1 MTELIYLN
9 NTYLYKDTSTI
20 ISYDED
26 DFGSFIT
33 LDKTIFYPQGGSQPA
48 DQGIIASD
56 SIEFN
61 VIDVRLTADGIVK
74 HYGNLIKGDAK
85 LGANVDC
92 NVNAERRI
100 LNAKLH
106 SAGHLLDCAVA
117 KLGLPLSPTKGFH
130 FPEGTYVEYTGKLE
144 DGNQYKEELER
155 IINELVQ
162 DDLPINVL
170 HLSPNEASEKGI
182 IAPEGKSARYVE
194 FSNYE
199 GCGCGGTHIKSSKEL
214 GRIVI
219 RKLKSKKGNTKIS
232 YALAETL

>member
-1 MTELIYLN
+1 MTELIYLT
-9 NTYLYKDTSTI
+9 NTYLYTYTSTI
-20 ISYDED
+20 ISCEED
-26 DFGSFIT
+26 DFGIYIT
-33 LDKTIFYPQGGSQPA
+33 MDKTIFYPQGGGQPA
-48 DQGIIASD
+48 DQGTITD
-56 SIEFN
+56 GNFEFN
-61 VIDVRLTADGIVK
+61 VSDVRLTPDGMVK
-74 HYGNLIKGDAK
+74 HYGNLVKG
-85 LGANVDC
+85 NVQTGTNVEC
-92 NVNAERRI
+92 HVNAKRRI

-155 IINELVQ
+155 IINELVE
-162 DDLPINVL
+162 DDLPIQVL

-182 IAPEGKSARYVE
+182 VAPEGKSARYVE
-194 FSNYE
+194 FANHE
-199 GCGCGGTHIKSSKEL
+199 GCGCGGTHISSSKEL

-232 YALAETL
+232 YALADHL